1 MGSPEGAT
9 DSGKVGFKETP
20 PPEEGLQVAPEDEQE
35 SVGEREGRTVP

>member
-20 PPEEGLQVAPEDEQE
+20 QWRASKWPLRMSRRTVD
-35 SVGEREGRTVP
+35 EREGRTVP